1 MKMNRIIIYLSIIPW
16 VFYYSINIFKTL
28 IDLDHK
34 SIFSLFRFD
43 SIILICLFI
52 YFSKFNKIFVIE
64 MLFATMN
71 LYFFVNRLYEDNM
84 HIVNIK
90 KVFSEN
96 KLLLFLL
103 HILALVI
110 IIVCS
115 RILKLNYFYYM
126 LFAISFFINIVI
138 YTLKKMK
145 LFK

>member
-1 MKMNRIIIYLSIIPW
+1 MNRIIIYLSIIPW